1 MEKKTKKL
9 LIIGIVILAVLA
21 AAFAIIWGVT
31 RPETSQGAKEI
42 IVIVDYGNDTSD
54 TFEIDTDAEFLREA
68 IEEEVGLEGDESEFG
83 LFIHTVNGVAADE
96 SLQQWWCI
104 TKGGESV
111 MSGVDTT
118 PIEDGDQFELTL
130 TTGW

>member
-9 LIIGIVILAVLA
+9 LIIGIVILAVLV
-21 AAFAIIWGVT
+21 AAFVIIWGVT

-83 LFIHTVNGVAADE
+83 LFIHTVNGVTADE

>member
-9 LIIGIVILAVLA
+9 LIIGIVILAVLV

-42 IVIVDYGNDTSD
+42 VVVVDYGNETSD

-83 LFIHTVNGVAADE
+83 LFIQTVNGVTADE

-104 TKGGESV
+104 TKGGEAV

-118 PIEDGDQFELTL
+118 PVEDGDQFELTL

>member
-9 LIIGIVILAVLA
+9 LIIGIVILAVLV

-31 RPETSQGAKEI
+31 RPETSQGAKEV

-83 LFIHTVNGVAADE
+83 LFIRAVNGVAADE

>member
-9 LIIGIVILAVLA
+9 LIIGIVILAVLV

>member
-9 LIIGIVILAVLA
+9 LIIGIVILAVLV

-42 IVIVDYGNDTSD
+42 VVIVDYGNDTSD

-83 LFIHTVNGVAADE
+83 LFIQTVNGVTADE

-104 TKGGESV
+104 TKGGEAV

-118 PIEDGDQFELTL
+118 PVEDGDQFELTL

>member
-1 MEKKTKKL
+1 MEKKNKKL
-9 LIIGIVILAVLA
+9 LVIGIVALAVLV
-21 AAFAIIWGVT
+21 AAFALIWIVT
-31 RPETSQGAKEI
+31 RPETSAGAKEI
-42 IVIVDYGNDTSD
+42 IVIVDYGNETSD
-54 TFEIDTDAEFLREA
+54 TFEIATDAEFLREA
-68 IEEEVGLEGDESEFG
+68 IEREVDLEGDESEFG
-83 LFIHTVNGVAADE
+83 LYIKAVNGIAADE

-118 PIEDGDQFELTL
+118 PIADGDQFELTL

>member
-9 LIIGIVILAVLA
+9 LIIGIVILAVLV

-42 IVIVDYGNDTSD
+42 VVVVDYGNETSD

-83 LFIHTVNGVAADE
+83 LFIQTVNGVTADE
-96 SLQQWWCI
+96 TLQQWWCI
-104 TKGGESV
+104 TKGGEDVFTGAES
-111 MSGVDTT
+111 T
-118 PIEDGDQFELTL
+118 PIADGDKFEITL
-130 TTGW
+130 KTGY

>member
-9 LIIGIVILAVLA
+9 LIIGIVILAVLV

-83 LFIHTVNGVAADE
+83 LFIQTVNGVTADE

-104 TKGGESV
+104 TKGGEAV

-118 PIEDGDQFELTL
+118 PVEDGDQFELTL